1 MENLQKKDKRKIVVE
16 NVQFPC
22 CVWLCFEC
30 VNPWRLCL
38 CESVEIMLVC
48 MFCTCLVAAVRTE
61 QYNNEGMLA
70 SEHSVLDVSNE
81 FLAASGA
88 PTFLC

>member
-1 MENLQKKDKRKIVVE
+1 M
-16 NVQFPC
+16 
-22 CVWLCFEC
+22 
-30 VNPWRLCL
+30 

-81 FLAASGA
+81 FLDASGA